1 MSPLIGFIPFFLLFD
16 AWELRNAKS
25 VLIQF
30 LTGILNRK
38 NWNAFHRRQKWTDR
52 LTLNYI
58 EPLLKKHK
66 KQFRFLHR
74 LYKIMLYTAAPQSV
88 LLWILSFVFTTN
100 NAARMIFCVLLLPR
114 ILFTVVFWL
123 QCDSCHQLK
132 CVQNKRP

>member
-16 AWELRNAKS
+16 AWELWDAKS

-38 NWNAFHRRQKWTDR
+38 NWNAFHGRQKWPDR

-74 LYKIMLYTAAPQSV
+74 LYKIMLYAAVPQSV
-88 LLWILSFVFTTN
+88 LLWILSFVLTTN
-100 NAARMIFCVLLLPR
+100 GAARVVFFVMLLPR
-114 ILFTVVFWL
+114 VLFTVVFWL
-123 QCDSCHQLK
+123 QCDSCRQLK
-132 CVQNKRP
+132 CVQNK